1 MLGLKRSSALADDT
15 ILTAENLYRIYR
27 AGQEVVRALD
37 GVSLRLNKREV
48 VSVYGPSGSGKT
60 TLLSILGGLDRPTS
74 GRVFLEGVE
83 ISSLDEKQ
91 LSAIR
96 RRRVGFVFQNYNL
109 VNELTVLENVELP
122 LLFDGRPRR
131 ETEELSFKLLERMNL
146 LHKTNR
152 RPYELSAG
160 EQQRV
165 ATARALVN
173 GPPVVLMDEP
183 TGNLDL
189 ESSSAVMELVNEL
202 NQERGTTFVIATHSH
217 EIAQKCSS
225 RVLLKA
231 GRICPGT

>member
-1 MLGLKRSSALADDT
+1 MLGLKRSSVLADDT
-15 ILTAENLYRIYR
+15 ILTAENLYRIYQ
-27 AGQEVVRALD
+27 AGQEVIRALD

-131 ETEELSFKLLERMNL
+131 ETEELSLKLLERVDL
-146 LHKTNR
+146 AHKTNR

-160 EQQRV
+160 EQQRA

-189 ESSSAVMELVNEL
+189 ESSSAVMDLVNEL
-202 NQERGTTFVIATHSH
+202 NQERGTTFVIATRLPTR
-217 EIAQKCSS
+217 KC
-225 RVLLKA
+225 RFLGCV
-231 GRICPGT
+231 PGTL

>member
-1 MLGLKRSSALADDT
+1 MLGLKRSSALADDS

-74 GRVFLEGVE
+74 GRVFLAGVE

-91 LSAIR
+91 LSTIR

-122 LLFDGRPRR
+122 LLFYGRSRR
-131 ETEELSFKLLERMNL
+131 ETEQLSLKLLGRVNL
-146 LHKTNR
+146 AHRPNR

-173 GPPVVLMDEP
+173 GPLVVLMDEP

-189 ESSSAVMELVNEL
+189 ESSSAVMDLVKEL
-202 NQERGTTFVIATHSH
+202 NQERGTTFVIATHSY

-231 GRICPGT
+231 GRVCPET

>member
-27 AGQEVVRALD
+27 AGQEAVRALD

-74 GRVFLEGVE
+74 GRVFLAGVE

-91 LSAIR
+91 LSTIR

-122 LLFDGRPRR
+122 LLFDGRSRR
-131 ETEELSFKLLERMNL
+131 ETEQLSLKLLGRVNL
-146 LHKTNR
+146 AHQTNR

-173 GPPVVLMDEP
+173 GPLVVLMDEP

-189 ESSSAVMELVNEL
+189 ESSSAVMDLVKEL

-231 GRICPGT
+231 GRVCPET

>member
-27 AGQEVVRALD
+27 AGQEAVRALD

-74 GRVFLEGVE
+74 GRVFLAGVE

-91 LSAIR
+91 LSTIR

-122 LLFDGRPRR
+122 LLFDGRSRR
-131 ETEELSFKLLERMNL
+131 ETEQLSLKLLGRVNL
-146 LHKTNR
+146 AHRPNR

-173 GPPVVLMDEP
+173 GPLVVLMDEP

-189 ESSSAVMELVNEL
+189 ESSSAVMDLVKEL
-202 NQERGTTFVIATHSH
+202 NQERATTFVIATHSH

-231 GRICPGT
+231 GRVCPET